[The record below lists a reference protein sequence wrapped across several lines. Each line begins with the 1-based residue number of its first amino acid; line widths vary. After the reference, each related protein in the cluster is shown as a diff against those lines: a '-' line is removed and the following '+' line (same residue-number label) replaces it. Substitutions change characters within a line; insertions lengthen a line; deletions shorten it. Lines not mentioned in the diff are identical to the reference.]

1 MPISKEDILLIK
13 NLFFHLNGKG
23 LESIQIYNPVHQFSV
38 GRMITAKK
46 NNDGTCNGLY
56 FNLANYNNWHQKIIE
71 KKSKKI
77 SAQMT
82 IQYFESEKITR
93 IIFFNQSKISSK

>member
-1 MPISKEDILLIK
+1 MPISKEDILFIE
-13 NLFFHLNGKG
+13 NLFHHIQPKG
-23 LESIQIYNPVHQFSV
+23 LESIQIFNPDIQFCV

-71 KKSKKI
+71 KKSQKI
-77 SAQMT
+77 KAKMT
-82 IQYFESEKITR
+82 IEYFETEKITR
-93 IIFFNQSKISSK
+93 VVFK

>member
-1 MPISKEDILLIK
+1 MPISKEDIKLIE
-13 NLFFHLNGKG
+13 NLFFHLNPNG
-23 LESIQIYNPVHQFSV
+23 LESIQIFNSVSQFSV

-77 SAQMT
+77 NAQMT
-82 IQYFESEKITR
+82 IHYFEVEKITR
-93 IIFFNQSKISSK
+93 VVFK